1 MNDGIMSPPYPSET
15 TNSRMLYRHIAAM
28 RAWVVEQQEVL
39 RPLVP
44 AKFTE
49 SLVEPPTMESVTFWD
64 NVSIIDKHTV
74 LMWIRKIRE
83 TWDILLRQHEDAWDT
98 KFALFQRYSVVHSA
112 MMVLTQAFVGR
123 ESSLGEG
130 VAQGREGLLGHAAR
144 LAAMASAR
152 RRAAMRLSAR
162 AMPLPAISK
171 AVPWSGEVRTI
182 GRPRVTF
189 TPPQKSSILAG
200 MRAWS

>member
-1 MNDGIMSPPYPSET
+1 MSDGIMSPPYPSET

-112 MMVLTQAFVGR
+112 MMVLTQAFVDPKTR
-123 ESSLGEG
+123 EFNQEKALAKIRQRQALMDKHLRDVLIPDEIRDDVEREQANNLDIATEWFSDDDNQEPGEY
-130 VAQGREGLLGHAAR
+130 QPPED
-144 LAAMASAR
+144 
-152 RRAAMRLSAR
+152 
-162 AMPLPAISK
+162 
-171 AVPWSGEVRTI
+171 
-182 GRPRVTF
+182 VT
-189 TPPQKSSILAG
+189 
-200 MRAWS
+200 